1 VSLSLLSCSKLVLF
15 FFVVLFYFYAN
26 FFFLDNLI
34 QASSSRVLEFGID
47 QNDRARAR
55 TIYFPTRAGLAQDF
69 SARVE
74 LELELYC
81 YLNEPIPN
89 RQYPLRIGSFTP
101 LSPSLKWPP
110 DQFNDEAEW
119 PHQEEALHSFHF

>member
-1 VSLSLLSCSKLVLF
+1 MCFSLSICALLQFGNAEDGGHNHAYHIERGPREKAVSLFLLSCSKLVF
-15 FFVVLFYFYAN
+15 FFCFILFYFYAN
-26 FFFLDNLI
+26 FFLDNLI

-74 LELELYC
+74 LELELELELYC
-81 YLNEPIPN
+81 YLNEPILN
-89 RQYPLRIGSFTP
+89 R
-101 LSPSLKWPP
+101 
-110 DQFNDEAEW
+110 
-119 PHQEEALHSFHF
+119 

>member
-1 VSLSLLSCSKLVLF
+1 MCFSLLICALLRFSNVEDGEHNHAYHIERGPREKAVSLSLLSCSKLVLF

-74 LELELYC
+74 LELYC
-81 YLNEPIPN
+81 
-89 RQYPLRIGSFTP
+89 
-101 LSPSLKWPP
+101 
-110 DQFNDEAEW
+110 
-119 PHQEEALHSFHF
+119 